1 MITNIVLVVSLVI
14 LLCVITEKFSY
25 KIGVPAL
32 IFFMFIGMLF
42 GSDGLMKIE
51 YENFKQ
57 AEMICSIALIFIMF
71 NGGFNTNWKH
81 ARPYVGKAIMLSS
94 VGVFLTAM
102 ITMVPPPMRPAS
114 SRS

>member
-57 AEMICSIALIFIMF
+57 AEMICSIALIFTRQKKSFSPFHSLI
-71 NGGFNTNWKH
+71 
-81 ARPYVGKAIMLSS
+81 VSS
-94 VGVFLTAM
+94 VTG
-102 ITMVPPPMRPAS
+102 IAS
-114 SRS
+114 TPLLW